1 MHFRSLAILVLTS
14 MGLAQALPATAPA
27 NPGKAPRKATG
38 LRPSGAVPVLISGHV
53 GADDP
58 VITIQGICDA
68 TDASKTAKQRHN
80 SSSAEY
86 YAAHSNTVFNRL

>member
-1 MHFRSLAILVLTS
+1 MHFRSMAILVLTS

-38 LRPSGAVPVLISGHV
+38 LRPSGAVPVPISGHV

-58 VITIQGICDA
+58 VIIRPQHPI
-68 TDASKTAKQRHN
+68 KQPTARRSLLAR
-80 SSSAEY
+80 SSSAWPLPY
-86 YAAHSNTVFNRL
+86 NQT